1 MYSANTH
8 IDERNHEQDGVLDR
22 QLSWVQKTL
31 ERTKGDR
38 WIWLIIIMLSMI
50 SIMAVYSATGAIAY
64 KKGVAVEKYL
74 LFKHIIFVL
83 MGIGMI
89 YIAHLLDY
97 KYYAGISKIL
107 MIITLPLLLY
117 TLAFGSQINGASR
130 WVQVP
135 VIGLTFQT
143 SDLAKLALIT
153 FLARMLTKKQENIKD
168 VKNAFIPIMG
178 SVCVVFVLIALANLS
193 TALMLFGVSILLL
206 IIGRISI
213 KQIAFVCAGGVV
225 LLMFVVFLGPRRETY
240 KSRINTFMH
249 PELQS
254 SDKTFQSDH
263 SKIAL
268 ATGGLFGKGP
278 GNSTERNFLPHPYS
292 DFIFAIIIEEYGT
305 VGGLGIVVLYLVL
318 LYRCVRIV
326 VRSPK
331 AFGALLAAGL
341 SFSLTIQAFANMAVA
356 VGLGPV
362 TGVPLPLVS
371 MGGTSMIFTS
381 IAFGIILSVS
391 RDVEEHSTKK
401 EEKVIVGTI
410 PAMG

>member
-1 MYSANTH
+1 MNT
-8 IDERNHEQDGVLDR
+8 IINTLLD
-22 QLSWVQKTL
+22 K
-31 ERTKGDR
+31 TKGDR
-38 WIWLIIIMLSMI
+38 WIWLIIILLSLI
-50 SIMAVYSATGAIAY
+50 SILTVYSATGTIAY
-64 KKGVAVEKYL
+64 NKGVTVEKYL
-74 LFKHIIFVL
+74 LYKHVIFVIL
-83 MGIGMI
+83 GIGMI

-107 MIITLPLLLY
+107 MIITIPLLLY
-117 TLAFGSQINGASR
+117 TAAFGEHINDASR
-130 WVQVP
+130 WVKIP

-153 FLARMLTKKQENIKD
+153 FLARMLTRKQENIKD
-168 VKNAFIPIMG
+168 VKKAFIPIMG
-178 SVCVVFVLIALANLS
+178 SVCVVFVLIAWANLS

-213 KQIAFVCAGGVV
+213 KQIMMVCAGGAV
-225 LLMFVVFLGPRRETY
+225 LLMFIVFLGPRAKTY
-240 KSRINTFMH
+240 KSRIESFLH
-249 PELQS
+249 PEKQH
-254 SDKTFQSDH
+254 SDKTYQADQ

-268 ATGGLFGKGP
+268 ATGGVFGKGP
-278 GNSTERNFLPHPYS
+278 GNSTQRNFLPHPYS
-292 DFIFAIIIEEYGT
+292 DFIFAIIVEEYGLM
-305 VGGLGIVVLYLVL
+305 GALAMVVLYLVL

-326 VRSPK
+326 TQSPK

-371 MGGTSMIFTS
+371 MGGTSILFTS

-391 RDVEEHSTKK
+391 KDVEEKNSSK
-401 EEKVIVGTI
+401 KVIVGEI
-410 PAMG
+410 PAMA

>member
-1 MYSANTH
+1 MFNINA
-8 IDERNHEQDGVLDR
+8 I
-22 QLSWVQKTL
+22 LSK
-31 ERTKGDR
+31 TKGDR
-38 WIWLIIIMLSMI
+38 WIWLIIIMLSLI

-64 KKGVAVEKYL
+64 KKEVSVEKYL
-74 LFKHIIFVL
+74 LYKHVIFVCL
-83 MGIGMI
+83 GITMI
-89 YIAHLLDY
+89 YVAHLLDY
-97 KYYAGISKIL
+97 KYYAGISKVL
-107 MIITLPLLLY
+107 MIITVPLLFY
-117 TLAFGSQINGASR
+117 TLIFGSNINDAAR
-130 WVQVP
+130 WVKIP
-135 VIGLTFQT
+135 IIGLTFQT

-168 VKNAFIPIMG
+168 VKNAFLPIMG
-178 SVCVVFVLIALANLS
+178 SVCIVFILIALANLS
-193 TALMLFGVSILLL
+193 TAMMLFGVSILLL

-213 KQIAFVCAGGVV
+213 KQILLVCAGGAI
-225 LLMFVVFLGPRRETY
+225 LLAFVIFLGPRRETY
-240 KSRINTFMH
+240 KSRLNTYLH
-249 PELQS
+249 PELQH
-254 SDKTFQSDH
+254 SDKTYQADH
-263 SKIAL
+263 AKIAL
-268 ATGGLFGKGP
+268 ASGGLFGKGP

-305 VGGLGIVVLYLVL
+305 IGGLAIVILYLVL

-326 VRSPK
+326 TRSPK

-391 RDVEEHSTKK
+391 KDVEEYNSKK
-401 EEKVIVGTI
+401 EKVMEGEI
-410 PAMG
+410 PEMA

>member
-1 MYSANTH
+1 MFNINA
-8 IDERNHEQDGVLDR
+8 L
-22 QLSWVQKTL
+22 L

-38 WIWLIIIMLSMI
+38 WIWIIIMLLSMI
-50 SIMAVYSATGAIAY
+50 SIMVVYSATGAIAY
-64 KKGVAVEKYL
+64 KKGISVEKYL
-74 LFKHIIFVL
+74 LFKHVIFVIL
-83 MGIGMI
+83 GVVMI

-107 MIITLPLLLY
+107 MIITIPLLLY
-117 TLAFGSQINGASR
+117 TLAFGQTLNDASR
-130 WVQVP
+130 WVKIP
-135 VIGLTFQT
+135 VINLTFQT

-153 FLARMLTKKQENIKD
+153 FLARMLTRKQENIKD
-168 VKNAFIPIMG
+168 VKKAFLPIMG
-178 SVCVVFVLIALANLS
+178 SVCVVFILIALANLS

-213 KQIAFVCAGGVV
+213 KQILTVCAGGLV
-225 LLMFVVFLGPRRETY
+225 LLLFVVFLGPRKETY
-240 KSRINTFMH
+240 KSRIESFLH
-249 PELQS
+249 PELQH
-254 SDKTFQSDH
+254 SDKTYQSDH

-268 ATGGLFGKGP
+268 ATGGVLGKGP

-305 VGGLGIVVLYLVL
+305 VGGLVVIILYLTL
-318 LYRCVRIV
+318 LYRCVLIV
-326 VRSPK
+326 NRSPK

-391 RDVEEHSTKK
+391 RDVEEKSSGVKK
-401 EEKVIVGTI
+401 EDKVIVGEI
-410 PAMG
+410 PAMA

>member
-1 MYSANTH
+1 MFDVKA
-8 IDERNHEQDGVLDR
+8 L
-22 QLSWVQKTL
+22 LAK
-31 ERTKGDR
+31 TKGDR
-38 WIWLIIIMLSMI
+38 WIWLIIIMLSMV
-50 SIMAVYSATGAIAY
+50 SIMVVYSATGAIAY
-64 KKGVAVEKYL
+64 RKGMSVEKYL
-74 LFKHIIFVL
+74 LFKHVIFVL
-83 MGIGMI
+83 LGIAMI

-97 KYYAGISKIL
+97 KYYAGISKVL

-117 TLAFGSQINGASR
+117 TLVFGGQINGAAR

-135 VIGLTFQT
+135 LIGLTFQT

-178 SVCVVFVLIALANLS
+178 SVCVVFILIALANLS

-213 KQIAFVCAGGVV
+213 KQILTVCAGGVV
-225 LLMFVVFLGPRRETY
+225 LLMFVIFLGPRRETY
-240 KSRINTFMH
+240 KSRINAFMH
-249 PELQS
+249 PEHQHA
-254 SDKTFQSDH
+254 DKTYQADH

-268 ATGGLFGKGP
+268 ATGGFFGKGP

-305 VGGLGIVVLYLVL
+305 VGGLGIMVLYLVL

-326 VRSPK
+326 TRSPK

-391 RDVEEHSTKK
+391 KDVEEHSTQKEKK
-401 EEKVIVGTI
+401 VVIGEI
-410 PAMG
+410 PAMA

>member
-1 MYSANTH
+1 MIAIST
-8 IDERNHEQDGVLDR
+8 ILD
-22 QLSWVQKTL
+22 KT
-31 ERTKGDR
+31 RGDR
-38 WIWLIIIMLSMI
+38 WIWLIIILLSMI
-50 SIMAVYSATGAIAY
+50 SILTVYSATGTIAY
-64 KKGVAVEKYL
+64 NKGMAVEKYL
-74 LFKHIIFVL
+74 LYKHVIFVII
-83 MGIGMI
+83 GIAMI
-89 YIAHLLDY
+89 YVAHLLDY

-107 MIITLPLLLY
+107 MLITIPLLMY
-117 TLAFGSQINGASR
+117 TAAFGEHINDASR
-130 WVQVP
+130 WVKIP

-153 FLARMLTKKQENIKD
+153 FLARMLTRKQENIKD
-168 VKNAFIPIMG
+168 VKEAFVPIMG
-178 SVCVVFVLIALANLS
+178 SVCAVVALIAWANLS

-213 KQIAFVCAGGVV
+213 KQIMMVCAGGGV
-225 LLMFVVFLGPRRETY
+225 LLLFIVFFGPRSETY
-240 KSRINTFMH
+240 KSRVNSYLH
-249 PELQS
+249 PELQN
-254 SDKTFQSDH
+254 SDKTYQSDQ

-268 ATGGLFGKGP
+268 ATGGAFGKGP
-278 GNSTERNFLPHPYS
+278 GNSTQRNFLPHPYS
-292 DFIFAIIIEEYGT
+292 DFIFAIIVEEYGT
-305 VGGLGIVVLYLVL
+305 FGALVMVLLYVTL

-326 VRSPK
+326 TKAPK

-371 MGGTSMIFTS
+371 MGGTSLLFTS

-391 RDVEEHSTKK
+391 KDVEEYGSKK
-401 EEKVIVGTI
+401 IIVGEI